1 MADLGLS
8 ERETEFL
15 VESTRI
21 KFLESNEVK
30 SRKGILRRQSL
41 PTISHGDQDKRRAD
55 VGYTGAYIQMRR
67 LVHSRQPIALEELGK
82 WQKLIV
88 DEQKEYGM
96 ACDPRARGVF
106 RGAQLD
112 LNVSSGNGRVMP
124 ADEVTAEMVAW
135 ERDFN
140 GAALKCMLASEYY
153 RPIHLVEY
161 AAVLYQRFEKI
172 APFGAA
178 NGCMARLLFNYF
190 TILLKSPLF
199 VFRVADQEEFWRVRD
214 EPKSMQRFVAER
226 IRLEAPCK
234 CGVLMERVH
243 TSGWIDSYLC
253 RACQGK
259 LSIPRYALRPYLA

>member
-1 MADLGLS
+1 MADLLLS

-21 KFLESNEVK
+21 KFLESDEVK
-30 SRKGILRRQSL
+30 RRKGVMRRQSL
-41 PTISHGDQDKRRAD
+41 PTISHGDDEKRRAD

-67 LVHSRQPIALEELGK
+67 LAMSRQPIELEELGK

-106 RGAQLD
+106 RSAKLD
-112 LNVSSGNGRVMP
+112 LKVAPGNGQVAP
-124 ADEVTAEMVAW
+124 AGHVKQEMVAW
-135 ERDFN
+135 IRDFN
-140 GAALKCMLASEYY
+140 AAALKCMLASGYY

-161 AAVLYQRFEKI
+161 GAVLYQRFEQI

-178 NGCMARLLFNYF
+178 NGCMGRLLFNYF
-190 TILLKSPLF
+190 TILLKSPVF
-199 VFRVADQEEFWRVRD
+199 VFRVSDQEEFLRVRGQ
-214 EPKSMQRFVAER
+214 PKSMQRFVAER

-234 CGVLMERVH
+234 CGALMDRVH

-253 RACQGK
+253 ASCGSK
-259 LSIPRYALRPYLA
+259 LSVPRYALRPYLV

>member
-1 MADLGLS
+1 MADLGLN

-21 KFLESNEVK
+21 KFLESDEVK
-30 SRKGILRRQSL
+30 SRKGVMRRQSL

-67 LVHSRQPIALEELGK
+67 LVLSRQPIELEELGK

-106 RGAQLD
+106 RDGKHNLR
-112 LNVSSGNGRVMP
+112 VSSGNGSVMP
-124 ADEVTAEMVAW
+124 AEQVSAEMIAW
-135 ERDFN
+135 IRDFN
-140 GAALKCMLASEYY
+140 GAALKCMLASGYY
-153 RPIHLVEY
+153 QPIHLVEY
-161 AAVLYQRFEKI
+161 AAVLYQRFELI

-178 NGCMARLLFNYF
+178 NGCMGRLLFNYF

-199 VFRVADQEEFWRVRD
+199 VFRVADQEEFLRVRGN
-214 EPKSMQRFVAER
+214 PKTMQRFVAER

-243 TSGWIDSYLC
+243 TSGWIDSYMC
-253 RACQGK
+253 EACKSK
-259 LSIPRYALRPYLA
+259 LSIPRYALRPYLV